1 MLQVLQHQSSGE
13 ILVEDMP
20 LPQCVK
26 GGVLVHV
33 HNSLISA
40 GTERASVAKAQSSLL
55 ERALKQ
61 PQEVKKVL
69 DSVQKD
75 GLAATLRK
83 VQGVLDSYKP
93 LGYSAAG
100 VVTES
105 CCMEF
110 SPGDRVACAGNM
122 YAFHAEHISV
132 PKNLVVKVPDG
143 VSFEEASITTLGAI
157 AMQGIRQAQPELGAT
172 VAVIGLGLL
181 GQLTVQLLKANGCR
195 VIGLDVNPALFATA
209 QKFGAD
215 LVLPS
220 TTPNIV
226 DATKAI
232 QGFTRG
238 TGVDAV
244 IITAA
249 TDSNAPVELAIDITR
264 KRGSV
269 VVVGAV
275 GMNIPRSPFYEK
287 ELRFTISCSYGAG
300 RYDPV
305 YEEQGIDYPIGYV
318 RWTEQRNM
326 QAFLDLVAARK
337 LDVNAMITHRFPVQQ
352 AAEAYR
358 LITGD
363 TTSLREPSGE
373 ASGEPRG
380 AIVLEYPRTERE
392 HPRRIQIHQRQTSR
406 HHAHSSVCVGVVGAG
421 NFAQASLLPP
431 LQRERVRLKTLIT
444 TKPVTA
450 KSAAERFAFEGYAT
464 SAEEVFADAEVNL
477 VVCASRHDSHADYV
491 IEALKRG
498 KHVFVEKPLAISR
511 EQLERIDAELAAQ
524 ANPAHVMVG
533 FNRRFSAP
541 LRAMKDFFL
550 GRTEPLAML
559 YRVNAG
565 AIAPEHW
572 IQDAAQGGRIIG
584 ECCHF
589 VDCMAFLTDASP
601 VHVFAETIS
610 TPNSNAQHHDTV
622 SISLKFSDGSIGTV
636 HYYANGNSNVGKE
649 YCEVFGSGKTAQMD
663 NFSTVALASGK
674 RTTRRSFDGS
684 KGHAEEIAEVV
695 RSVRTGSPMPIA
707 YHTLRAVT
715 LATFAAEESL
725 QTGLPVAV
733 R

>member
-1 MLQVLQHQSSGE
+1 MFQVLQHQSSGD
-13 ILVEDMP
+13 ILVEDLP
-20 LPQCVK
+20 LPQCVA

-40 GTERASVAKAQSSLL
+40 GTERTSVSKAQSSLL

-69 DSVQKD
+69 ESVQKD

-100 VVTES
+100 VVIES
-105 CCMEF
+105 RCTEF
-110 SPGDRVACAGNM
+110 SPGDRVACGGNM

-132 PKNLVVKVPDG
+132 PKNLVVKVPDT

-157 AMQGIRQAQPELGAT
+157 AMQGIRQAQPELGAN

-195 VIGLDVNPALFATA
+195 VIGLDVNTALFATA
-209 QKFGAD
+209 EKFGAD

-220 TTPNIV
+220 VLPSVSPSMTDSIQ
-226 DATKAI
+226 AI
-232 QGFTRG
+232 EGFTRG
-238 TGVDAV
+238 AGVDAV

-249 TDSNAPVELAIDITR
+249 TDSNAPVELAINITR

-305 YEEQGIDYPIGYV
+305 YEEHGVDYPIGYV

-326 QAFLDLVAARK
+326 QAFLDVVAARK
-337 LDVNAMITHRFPVQQ
+337 LDVTAMITHRFPVQQ

-358 LITGD
+358 LITH
-363 TTSLREPSGE
+363 SEASSREPV
-373 ASGEPRG
+373 G
-380 AIVLEYPRTERE
+380 AIVLEYPQTERE
-392 HPRRIQIHQRQTSR
+392 HPRRAQTNYRQTTAQR
-406 HHAHSSVCVGVVGAG
+406 PQDRVCVGVVGAG
-421 NFAQASLLPP
+421 SFAQASLLPP
-431 LQRERVRLKTLIT
+431 LQREGVRFKTLVT

-450 KSAAERFAFEGYAT
+450 KSAAERFAFEGYST
-464 SAEEVFADAEVNL
+464 SPEEVFADADVHL

-491 IEALKRG
+491 VEALKHG

-511 EQLERIDAELAAQ
+511 EQLERIDATLAALSTPPQ
-524 ANPAHVMVG
+524 VMVG

-541 LRAMKDFFL
+541 FRAIKDFFS

-589 VDCMAFLTDASP
+589 IDCMAFMTDALP
-601 VHVFAETIS
+601 VRVFAETVS
-610 TPNSNAQHHDTV
+610 TPNSKAQRHDTV

-636 HYYANGNSNVGKE
+636 QYYANGNSNVGKE
-649 YCEVFGSGKTAQMD
+649 YCEVFGMGKTAQMH
-663 NFSTVALASGK
+663 NFSTVECASGK
-674 RTTRRSFDGS
+674 RTKKRSFDGT

-695 RSVRTGSPMPIA
+695 GSVRMGSPMPIA

-725 QTGLPVAV
+725 QTGLPVEV